1 LADEMVIIERIRA
14 AKEITVVMLEKALIP
29 FSEEE
34 FADPKRLATK
44 VGTVFAVIYN
54 AVKNPGVYL
63 DDQQGGVPIKRKP
76 S

>member
-14 AKEITVVMLEKALIP
+14 AKEITIVLLEKALIP
-29 FSEEE
+29 LTEQE
-34 FADPKRLATK
+34 FADPKRLAAK
-44 VGTVFAVIYN
+44 VGTVYAVIYD

-63 DDQQGGVPIKRKP
+63 NDQQGGAFIKRKP